1 MNQTLKRAL
10 SGAVYVAI
18 MWFGTSHS
26 EFSFN
31 LLFGIILLVCLY
43 EMHKLRKGKTKI
55 LAYTY
60 VLVPFLL
67 ILLIA
72 GGTLEYLIFSRIAA
86 FFGMPLSYYSENP
99 FDPSII
105 LLMFILTW
113 VFDTFAYLV
122 GIQYGKHKIMPS
134 VSPKKSWEGFAGGF
148 IFTIIVAYLSQKFF
162 IHIAL
167 RDVLFVS
174 IILPFTATLG
184 DFIASHYKR
193 EAGVKDSGNF
203 IPGHGGML
211 DRMDAF
217 TITISVI
224 YLLTNLL

>member
-1 MNQTLKRAL
+1 MNQTIKRTL

-18 MWFGTSHS
+18 MWFGTSYS
-26 EFSFN
+26 ELSFN

-55 LAYTY
+55 LAYAY

-67 ILLIA
+67 IQLFDM
-72 GGTLEYLIFSRIAA
+72 TDSDYPES
-86 FFGMPLSYYSENP
+86 P
-99 FDPSII
+99 FEPSII
-105 LLMFILTW
+105 LFMFILTW
-113 VFDTFAYLV
+113 TFDTFAYLV
-122 GIQYGKHKIMPS
+122 GIQYGKHKIMTS
-134 VSPKKSWEGFAGGF
+134 ISPKKSWEGFVGGF
-148 IFTIIVAYLSQKFF
+148 VFTIIAAYLSQKFF

-174 IILPFTATLG
+174 IILPFTVTLG
-184 DFIASHYKR
+184 DFIESHYKR

-203 IPGHGGML
+203 ILGHGGML

-217 TITISVI
+217 TITIPAI
-224 YLLTNLL
+224 YIIVNLL

>member
-1 MNQTLKRAL
+1 MNQTIKRTL

-18 MWFGTSHS
+18 MWFGTSYS
-26 EFSFN
+26 ELSFN

-43 EMHKLRKGKTKI
+43 EMHKLREGKTKI
-55 LAYTY
+55 LAYAY

-67 ILLIA
+67 IQLFDM
-72 GGTLEYLIFSRIAA
+72 TDSDYPES
-86 FFGMPLSYYSENP
+86 P

-105 LLMFILTW
+105 LFMFILTW
-113 VFDTFAYLV
+113 TFDTFAYLV
-122 GIQYGKHKIMPS
+122 GIQYGKHKIMTS
-134 VSPKKSWEGFAGGF
+134 ISPKKSWEGFAGGF
-148 IFTIIVAYLSQKFF
+148 VFTMIAAYISQKFF

-174 IILPFTATLG
+174 IILPFTVTLG
-184 DFIASHYKR
+184 DFIESHYKR

-203 IPGHGGML
+203 ILGHGGML

-217 TITISVI
+217 TITIPAI
-224 YLLTNLL
+224 YIIVNLL